1 MLSIF
6 LFCFFFIFNVIEPEY
21 ILCNELVVYNFEVFN
36 NNFNIQY
43 PKSCDQDFYHQGFT
57 NFLNIF
63 LEDYNYQARPFFILS
78 VNLVF
83 QLFDNFNI
91 NQTLNAL
98 ISTFLIQN
106 LISLIVVSIISLS
119 RIEKTKLSIKNQIIL
134 TSIIVFSPLFKW
146 GIFDPSHQ
154 LLTVVVIIFYPYLLT
169 KKGSLNLKSSIYIG
183 LLFLL
188 HRSFLIGFLWYLFFS
203 DHKNIFVN
211 LTDKVIKFLASLI
224 PYIVYN
230 FGIYLFLGQMPY
242 DANST
247 YWGQFVW
254 LYDFIRGKIRYE
266 SDWHCVTIPQN
277 FICYFNDNIKTLL
290 YLSIPLFLLLINYF
304 IGRSKLSFQFKS
316 FNYYLISLSVF
327 IYIFWSFIGWYP
339 PIRFSYYSIGN
350 LVITLL
356 ALQII
361 EIENFTVRFLS
372 LMSYMTYA
380 LFLNHW
386 NDPNIVLF
394 NVGIYISLFFL
405 IILLLYSIMRYKQ
418 LKN

>member
-1 MLSIF
+1 MLSTF
-6 LFCFFFIFNVIEPEY
+6 LFCFFFIFNFIEPDY
-21 ILCNELVVYNFEVFN
+21 ILCNELVVYNFETFN
-36 NNFNIQY
+36 NSFNIQY

-57 NFLNIF
+57 KFLNIF
-63 LEDYNYQARPFFILS
+63 LEDYNYQARPLFILS

-83 QLFDNFNI
+83 QFFDNFNI

-106 LISLIVVSIISLS
+106 LISLIVVSLISLS
-119 RIEKTKLSIKNQIIL
+119 RNENTKLSTTNQIIL

-154 LLTVVVIIFYPYLLT
+154 LLTVVVIIFYPYLIS
-169 KKGSLNLKSSIYIG
+169 KNISINVKSSIYIG

-203 DHKNIFVN
+203 DHKNIFIN
-211 LTDKVIKFLASLI
+211 LRDKIFKFLASLV
-224 PYIVYN
+224 PYFVYN
-230 FGIYLFLGQMPY
+230 FGIYIFLGQMPY

-266 SDWHCVTIPQN
+266 SEWHCVTVPQN
-277 FICYFNDNIKTLL
+277 FICYFNDNIETLI
-290 YLSIPLFLLLINYF
+290 YLSIPLFILLVNHFLGKNKI
-304 IGRSKLSFQFKS
+304 SFQYKS
-316 FNYYLISLSVF
+316 FTYYLMSLSIF
-327 IYIFWSFIGWYP
+327 IYVFWSFIGWYP
-339 PIRFSYYSIGN
+339 PIRFSYYSVGN
-350 LVITLL
+350 LIIILF
-356 ALQII
+356 ALQFI
-361 EIENFTVRFLS
+361 ELKNFTIRFLS
-372 LMSYMTYA
+372 LTSYLTYT

-386 NDPNIVLF
+386 NDPNVLAY
-394 NVGIYISLFFL
+394 NVGIYVSLFFL
-405 IILLLYSIMRYKQ
+405 IILFLYSISRYKQ